1 MMNFVEGQRVRVK
14 LEELKDADKCKVPN
28 PCFGHISRISESEVM
43 VEIFKPIS
51 EYIAMSFELPW
62 KKPFLE
68 AVD

>member
-1 MMNFVEGQRVRVK
+1 M
-14 LEELKDADKCKVPN
+14 PN